1 MSQYLEKKERD
12 KCEGNK
18 RNLKMKQNKTKQTPP
33 KQYVYTVN
41 HQSLYLRNIK
51 NIPLGIF
58 RA

>member
-1 MSQYLEKKERD
+1 MLMSQYLEKKERD

-41 HQSLYLRNIK
+41 H
-51 NIPLGIF
+51 
-58 RA
+58 